1 MRTRPVFLILAAL
14 LGLFPVRALAQ
25 HLTPAGKKR
34 LEDALT
40 VLRSEE
46 APATELRSA
55 TSALTGAKGPAA
67 HARLLLEAEKTDN
80 ERVLYWT
87 CRVLVEAKNGK
98 AASVLVERVG
108 KPGKL
113 RSPRIIEL
121 AGRTGDRRAVQPLI
135 KIARSSEPSRSRSA
149 ALKALA
155 RLNDPDATKAIV
167 EALGDDEY
175 YVRRTANESVAALA
189 SAPGRADAV
198 ARLVAGRL
206 RTVEKSRRPSL
217 VHLLGKMDCAT
228 ARREVIYH
236 LGSNDPGILDAA
248 VRSAGELK
256 MADAAERLLEI
267 AEDDDQPRQMRE
279 VAFRALG
286 QTGATEDLDEL
297 VPLLESEKEFVRK
310 GAHRTLRRLTGK
322 ALPPSPDVWSSAV
335 IVAEDE
341 RAAGGPIE
349 FDPKELPA
357 TSEPQSAADVA
368 LAGPPTNPLYYVL
381 AAAAVAAVVG
391 LFALRTSLVR
401 RKTVK
406 IEAGRRKIR
415 RRSS

>member
-1 MRTRPVFLILAAL
+1 MRTRPVLLILAAL
-14 LGLFPVRALAQ
+14 LGLFPVRALAE

-40 VLRSEE
+40 VLRSKE
-46 APATELRSA
+46 APATELHSA
-55 TSALTGAKGPAA
+55 MSVLMGARGPAA

-80 ERVLYWT
+80 ERVLYST
-87 CRVLVEAKNGK
+87 CRVLVEAKNEK

-121 AGRTGDRRAVQPLI
+121 AGRTGDRRALQPLI
-135 KIARSSEPSRSRSA
+135 KIARSSAPSRNRSA

-155 RLNDPDATKAIV
+155 GLNDPDATKAIV
-167 EALGDDEY
+167 EALGDEEY
-175 YVRRTANESVAALA
+175 YVRRTAGEAVAALA
-189 SAPGRADAV
+189 SAPGRADGV

-206 RTVEKSRRPSL
+206 RTIEKSRRPSL
-217 VHLLGKMDCAT
+217 VHLLGKMDCET
-228 ARREVIYH
+228 ARREVSHH
-236 LGSNDPGILDAA
+236 LGSNDRGILDAA

-267 AEDDDQPRQMRE
+267 ARDDDQARHMRE
-279 VAFRALG
+279 LAFRALG

-297 VPLLESEKEFVRK
+297 VPLLESDEAFVRK

-322 ALPPSPDVWSSAV
+322 SLPPSPDIWSSAV
-335 IVAEDE
+335 ILAEEE

-349 FDPKELPA
+349 FDPKDLPA
-357 TSEPQSAADVA
+357 TPEPQSAVDVA
-368 LAGPPTNPLYYVL
+368 LAAPPTNPLYYVL
-381 AAAAVAAVVG
+381 GAAAVAAAVG
-391 LFALRTSLVR
+391 LFALRASLVR
-401 RKTVK
+401 RKAVK